1 MPRRRPAFTL
11 IELLVVIAIIAIL
24 IGLLL
29 PAIQKVREA
38 AARMSCQNNL
48 KQIGL
53 AIHNYHGSHDRLPA
67 VATALHAVTN
77 GAADVVAAERL
88 GTNFVLHSPFIEILS
103 HLEQDPI
110 ARQYNPTLAPTDTTG
125 NPSNAALTSQPL
137 KVYTC
142 ASMPLPAP
150 AAAFTLPINSYAFC
164 RGNFQ
169 AIGNTSGWTATEPN
183 YSSHGATGAVA
194 VQRWNT
200 LKASFTADDGMMVS
214 AHLGKINLLHVT
226 KGTSQTLLCGEM
238 HYTMTG
244 WTFTSGAF
252 AGQPRSGMNTW
263 VRSHPGESHATTNV
277 PLNTRPFAA
286 RADAPLDYWMKSS

>member
-1 MPRRRPAFTL
+1 MVSWKRLYTLNRAPAKRG
-11 IELLVVIAIIAIL
+11 EV
-24 IGLLL
+24 
-29 PAIQKVREA
+29 
-38 AARMSCQNNL
+38 
-48 KQIGL
+48 
-53 AIHNYHGSHDRLPA
+53 HY
-67 VATALHAVTN
+67 
-77 GAADVVAAERL
+77 
-88 GTNFVLHSPFIEILS
+88 VLHSPFIEILS

-110 ARQYNPTLAPTDTTG
+110 ALQYNPTLAPTDTTG
-125 NPSNAALTSQPL
+125 NPSNASLTSQPL

-142 ASMPLPAP
+142 PSMQLPSP
-150 AAAFTLPINSYAFC
+150 AGAYILPVNSYAFC

-169 AIGNTSGWTATEPN
+169 AQGGTAGWTATEPN
-183 YSSHGATGAVA
+183 YSSHGATGALA
-194 VQRWNT
+194 MQRWNT

-252 AGQPRSGMNTW
+252 AGQPRTGTNTW

-286 RADAPLDYWMKSS
+286 RADAPLDYWMKSSYYAFRSTHTGGGNFAFGDGSVKFVRDSIALPIYKRLGSRNTSAPPPGDY